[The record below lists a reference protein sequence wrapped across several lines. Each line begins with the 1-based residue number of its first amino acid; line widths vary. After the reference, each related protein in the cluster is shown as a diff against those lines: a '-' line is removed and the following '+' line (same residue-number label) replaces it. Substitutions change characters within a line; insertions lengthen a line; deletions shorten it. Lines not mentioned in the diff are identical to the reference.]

1 MINPDYSL
9 SQVTISITMTNF
21 NKPRYIYKGSASEID
36 ADNFFLM
43 AYYIFLPRLVNKNRR
58 LRRVIQYSHNSIYGV
73 LYACSCPLGIAMHCL
88 AV

>member
-1 MINPDYSL
+1 
-9 SQVTISITMTNF
+9 MTNF

-36 ADNFFLM
+36 ADIFFLM